1 MRQGAET
8 MARPVAVVTGATGG
22 IGSAISRLLSA
33 DHDVV
38 GLYHA
43 ADEARRRE
51 WTRACGSGAS
61 LLQVDLLDSDA
72 TLELTQR
79 LAADFQP
86 VLLVNC
92 AGVTADAMFRRMRLA
107 QWEHV
112 IRTNL
117 LALFATTQPIFAS
130 MCEANGG
137 LVVNIGS
144 VNGVR
149 GQAGQCNYAAAK
161 AGMHGFTMSLAR
173 EGAGYGVRAVT
184 VSPGYTDT
192 NMIAALRDDVRD
204 AIRAQVPLGRFAA
217 PEEIAAVVAF
227 LASPGGAYITGADI
241 PVNGGLH
248 IA

>member
-1 MRQGAET
+1 MTTRQI
-8 MARPVAVVTGATGG
+8 AVVTGATGG
-22 IGSAISRLLSA
+22 IGIAVSRALSS

-38 GLYHA
+38 GLYHV
-43 ADEARRRE
+43 ADDIRRSA
-51 WTRACGSGAS
+51 WTSACGGAAK
-61 LLQVDLLDSDA
+61 LLQADILDSHK
-72 TLELTQR
+72 TLELTKQ
-79 LAADFQP
+79 LASSYQP
-86 VLLVNC
+86 QVLVNC
-92 AGVTADAMFRRMRLA
+92 AGVTNDAVFRRMSLE
-107 QWEHV
+107 QWEQV

-117 LALFATTQPIFAS
+117 LSLFATTKPIFAA
-130 MCEANGG
+130 MCEAGRG

-144 VNGVR
+144 VNGER

-161 AGMHGFTMSLAR
+161 AGVHGFTMSLAR
-173 EGAGYGVRAVT
+173 EGARYGVRVVT

-204 AIRAQVPLGRFAA
+204 TIRAQVPLGRFAA